1 MMPISGTIGL
11 LLQKALAS
19 GQPALTAEVM
29 PPRGGDP
36 SRSLAAAGALRGWV
50 HAVNVTDG
58 SRAVM
63 RMSSLALCR
72 LLLDA
77 GIEPVLQLAC
87 RDRNRIA
94 LQAELL
100 GAHALGVRNLLC
112 LTGDQVRAGDQ
123 PGARPVNELEAV
135 RLLQLVQQFNG
146 GQDPVQGALPDGP
159 TDLFAGAAADP
170 QSASWSGLKSRLLRK
185 KQAGARFVQ
194 TQMVMDAEALKRFVG
209 DLAAPLDLPVLAGVF
224 LLKSARNAAFINR
237 VVPGANIPQA
247 VIDRLAAAPD
257 PAAEGVAIAAEQVG
271 AYLQI
276 AQGVHLMAI
285 KAEER
290 IPAILQQAGLKP
302 LEPV

>member
-1 MMPISGTIGL
+1 MMVLSGAIGL
-11 LLQKALAS
+11 LLQRALAG

-36 SRSLAAAGALRGWV
+36 SRSLAAAGSLRGWV

-112 LTGDQVRAGDQ
+112 LTGDPVRAGDQ

-146 GQDPVQGALPDGP
+146 GQDPVQGELPDGP

-290 IPAILQQAGLKP
+290 IPAILEQAGLKP

>member
-1 MMPISGTIGL
+1 M
-11 LLQKALAS
+11 LLQRALAK
-19 GQPALTAEVM
+19 GEAALTAEVM

-36 SRSLAAAGALRGWV
+36 SRSLEAAGALRGWV

-72 LLLDA
+72 LLLDV

-100 GAHALGVRNLLC
+100 GAHALGLRNLLC
-112 LTGDQVRAGDQ
+112 LTGDPVRAGDQ

-135 RLLQLVQQFNG
+135 RLLQLVQQFNA
-146 GQDPVQGALPDGP
+146 GQDPVQGLLPDGP
-159 TDLFAGAAADP
+159 TALFAGAAADP
-170 QSASWSGLKSRLLRK
+170 QSSSWSGLKSRLVRK
-185 KQAGARFVQ
+185 KEAGARFVQ
-194 TQMVMDAEALKRFVG
+194 TQMVSDAEALKRFVG
-209 DLAAPLDLPVLAGVF
+209 ELAGPLDLPVLAGVF

-237 VVPGANIPQA
+237 VVPGANIPQG
-247 VIDRLAAAPD
+247 VIDRLAAAAD
-257 PAAEGVAIAAEQVG
+257 PAAEGEAIAAEQVVS
-271 AYLQI
+271 YLEI

-290 IPAILQQAGLKP
+290 IPAILQRAGLAPLKP
-302 LEPV
+302 AL

>member
-1 MMPISGTIGL
+1 M
-11 LLQKALAS
+11 LLQRALTS
-19 GQPALTAEVM
+19 GAPALTAEVM

-36 SRSLAAAGALRGWV
+36 ARVLEAAACLRGWV

-63 RMSSLALCR
+63 RMSSLAVCR

-100 GAHALGVRNLLC
+100 GAQALGIRNLLC
-112 LTGDQVRAGDQ
+112 LTGDPVRAGDQ
-123 PGARPVNELEAV
+123 PDARPVNELEAV
-135 RLLQLVQQFNG
+135 RLLQLVRQFNAG
-146 GQDPVQGALPDGP
+146 LDPVQGQLPDGP

-170 QSASWSGLKSRLLRK
+170 QSSSWSGLKSRLRRK
-185 KQAGARFVQ
+185 KDAGARFIQ
-194 TQMVMDAEALKRFVG
+194 TQMVMDGEALKRFVG
-209 DLAAPLDLPVLAGVF
+209 EIAAPLELPVLAGVF

-237 VVPGANIPQA
+237 VVPGAQIPQA
-247 VIDRLAAAPD
+247 VIDRLAAAAD
-257 PAAEGVAIAAEQVG
+257 PAAEGVAIAAEQVA
-271 AYLQI
+271 AYLHI

-290 IPAILQQAGLKP
+290 IPAILSQAGLTAS
-302 LEPV
+302 L

>member
-1 MMPISGTIGL
+1 MMVPSGAIGL
-11 LLQKALAS
+11 LLQRALAS

-36 SRSLAAAGALRGWV
+36 SRSLAAAGSLRGWV

-112 LTGDQVRAGDQ
+112 LTGDPVRAGDQ

-146 GQDPVQGALPDGP
+146 GQDPVQGELPDGP
-159 TDLFAGAAADP
+159 TDLFVGAAADP

-185 KQAGARFVQ
+185 KQAGARFIQ

-247 VIDRLAAAPD
+247 VIDRLAGAPD

-302 LEPV
+302 LALG

>member
-11 LLQKALAS
+11 LLQKTLAS

-100 GAHALGVRNLLC
+100 GAHALGVRNVLC
-112 LTGDQVRAGDQ
+112 LTGDPVRAGDQ

-146 GQDPVQGALPDGP
+146 GQDPVQGELPDGP

-185 KQAGARFVQ
+185 KQAGARFLQ

-237 VVPGANIPQA
+237 VVPGAHIPQA

-302 LEPV
+302 LAPV

>member
-112 LTGDQVRAGDQ
+112 LTGDPVRAGDQ

-146 GQDPVQGALPDGP
+146 GQDPVQGVLPDGP

-209 DLAAPLDLPVLAGVF
+209 ELAAPLDLPVLAGVF

-237 VVPGANIPQA
+237 VVPGAHIPQA

>member
-1 MMPISGTIGL
+1 MMPVSGTIGL

-36 SRSLAAAGALRGWV
+36 SRSLAAAGALRDWV

-112 LTGDQVRAGDQ
+112 LTGDPVRAGDQ

-146 GQDPVQGALPDGP
+146 GQDPVQGELPDGP

-185 KQAGARFVQ
+185 KQAGARFLQ

-237 VVPGANIPQA
+237 VVPGAHIPQV

-257 PAAEGVAIAAEQVG
+257 PVAEGVAIAAEQVG

>member
-29 PPRGGDP
+29 PPRGGDT
-36 SRSLAAAGALRGWV
+36 SRSLAAAGALRDWV

-112 LTGDQVRAGDQ
+112 LTGDPVRAGDQ

-146 GQDPVQGALPDGP
+146 GQDPVQGVLPDGP

-237 VVPGANIPQA
+237 VVPGAHIPQA

-302 LEPV
+302 LAPV

>member
-112 LTGDQVRAGDQ
+112 LTGDPVRAGDQ

-146 GQDPVQGALPDGP
+146 GQDPVQGELPDGP

-209 DLAAPLDLPVLAGVF
+209 ELAAPLDLPVLAGVF

-237 VVPGANIPQA
+237 VVPGAQIPQA
-247 VIDRLAAAPD
+247 VIDRLAAASD

-302 LEPV
+302 LALG

>member
-1 MMPISGTIGL
+1 
-11 LLQKALAS
+11 
-19 GQPALTAEVM
+19 M

-36 SRSLAAAGALRGWV
+36 ARVLAAAESLRGWV

-63 RMSSLALCR
+63 RMSSLAVCR

-100 GAHALGVRNLLC
+100 GAQALGIRNLLC
-112 LTGDQVRAGDQ
+112 LTGDPVRAGDQ
-123 PGARPVNELEAV
+123 PDARPVNELEAV
-135 RLLQLVQQFNG
+135 RLLQLVRQFNA
-146 GQDPVQGALPDGP
+146 GQDPVQGQLPDGP

-170 QSASWSGLKSRLLRK
+170 QSSSWSGLKSRLVRK
-185 KQAGARFVQ
+185 KEAGARFVQ
-194 TQMVMDAEALKRFVG
+194 TQMVMDGEALKRFVG
-209 DLAAPLDLPVLAGVF
+209 EIAAPLQLPVLAGVF

-237 VVPGANIPQA
+237 VVPGAQIPQA
-247 VIDRLAAAPD
+247 VIDRLAAAAD
-257 PAAEGVAIAAEQVG
+257 PAAEGVAIAAEQVA

-290 IPAILQQAGLKP
+290 IPEILSQAGLTAS
-302 LEPV
+302 L

>member
-1 MMPISGTIGL
+1 MMPVSGTIGL

-36 SRSLAAAGALRGWV
+36 SRSLAAAGALRDWV

-112 LTGDQVRAGDQ
+112 LTGDPVRAGDQ

-146 GQDPVQGALPDGP
+146 GQDPVQGELPDGP

-185 KQAGARFVQ
+185 KQAGARFLQ

-237 VVPGANIPQA
+237 VVPGAHIPQA

-257 PAAEGVAIAAEQVG
+257 PVAEGVAIAAEQVG

>member
-1 MMPISGTIGL
+1 MMVLSGAIGL
-11 LLQKALAS
+11 LLQRALAS

-36 SRSLAAAGALRGWV
+36 SRSLAAAGSLRGWV

-112 LTGDQVRAGDQ
+112 LTGDPVRAGDQ

-146 GQDPVQGALPDGP
+146 GQDPVQGELPDGP

-185 KQAGARFVQ
+185 KHAGARFIQ

-247 VIDRLAAAPD
+247 VIDRLAGAPD

-302 LEPV
+302 LELG

>member
-1 MMPISGTIGL
+1 MMLPSGTIGL
-11 LLQKALAS
+11 LLQRALAS

-72 LLLDA
+72 LLLEA

-112 LTGDQVRAGDQ
+112 LTGDPVRAGDQ

-146 GQDPVQGALPDGP
+146 GQDPVQGELPDGP

-302 LEPV
+302 QVLG

>member
-1 MMPISGTIGL
+1 MMVLSGAIGL
-11 LLQKALAS
+11 LLQRALAS

-36 SRSLAAAGALRGWV
+36 SRSLAAAGSLRGWV

-112 LTGDQVRAGDQ
+112 LTGDPVRAGDQ
-123 PGARPVNELEAV
+123 PGSRPVNELEAV
-135 RLLQLVQQFNG
+135 RLLQLVQHFNG
-146 GQDPVQGALPDGP
+146 GQDPVQGELPDGP

-185 KQAGARFVQ
+185 KQAGARFIQ

-290 IPAILQQAGLKP
+290 IPAILRQAGLKP
-302 LEPV
+302 LALG

>member
-1 MMPISGTIGL
+1 MMVLSGAIGL
-11 LLQKALAS
+11 LLQRALAS

-36 SRSLAAAGALRGWV
+36 SRSLAAAGSLRGWV

-112 LTGDQVRAGDQ
+112 LTGDPVRAGDQ

-146 GQDPVQGALPDGP
+146 GQDPVQGELPDGP

-185 KQAGARFVQ
+185 KQAGARFIQ

-247 VIDRLAAAPD
+247 VIDRLAGAPD

-290 IPAILQQAGLKP
+290 IPAILRQAGLKP
-302 LEPV
+302 LSLG

>member
-1 MMPISGTIGL
+1 
-11 LLQKALAS
+11 
-19 GQPALTAEVM
+19 M

-36 SRSLAAAGALRGWV
+36 RRSLAAAEALRGRV

-94 LQAELL
+94 LQADLL
-100 GAHALGVRNLLC
+100 GAHALGLRNILC
-112 LTGDQVRAGDQ
+112 LTGDPVRAGDQ
-123 PGARPVNELEAV
+123 PDARPVNELEAV
-135 RLLQLVQQFNG
+135 RLLQLVQRFNA
-146 GQDPVQGALPDGP
+146 GQDPVQGDLPDGP
-159 TDLFAGAAADP
+159 TALFAGAAADP
-170 QSASWSGLKSRLLRK
+170 QSASWSGLKSRLARK

-194 TQMVMDAEALKRFVG
+194 TQMVMDAEALRRFVG
-209 DLAAPLDLPVLAGVF
+209 ELAAPLELPVLAGVF

-247 VIDRLAAAPD
+247 VIDRLAAASD
-257 PAAEGVAIAAEQVG
+257 PAAEGVAIAAEQV
-271 AYLQI
+271 AQYLQI

-285 KAEER
+285 KAEEK
-290 IPAILQQAGLKP
+290 IPEILNQAGLAP
-302 LEPV
+302 LSEAALPVAAP

>member
-1 MMPISGTIGL
+1 
-11 LLQKALAS
+11 
-19 GQPALTAEVM
+19 M

-36 SRSLAAAGALRGWV
+36 ARVLAAAESLRGWV

-63 RMSSLALCR
+63 RMSSLAVCR

-100 GAHALGVRNLLC
+100 GAQALGIRNLLC
-112 LTGDQVRAGDQ
+112 LTGDPVRAGDQ
-123 PGARPVNELEAV
+123 PDARPVNELEAV
-135 RLLQLVQQFNG
+135 RLLQLVRQFNA
-146 GQDPVQGALPDGP
+146 GQDPVQGQLPDGP

-170 QSASWSGLKSRLLRK
+170 QSSSWSGLKSRLVRK
-185 KQAGARFVQ
+185 KEAGARFVQ
-194 TQMVMDAEALKRFVG
+194 TQMVMDGEALKRFVG
-209 DLAAPLDLPVLAGVF
+209 EIAAPLQLPVLAGVF

-237 VVPGANIPQA
+237 VVPGAQIPQA
-247 VIDRLAAAPD
+247 VIDRLAAAAD
-257 PAAEGVAIAAEQVG
+257 PAAEGVAIAAEQVAG
-271 AYLQI
+271 YLQI

-290 IPAILQQAGLKP
+290 IPEILRQAGLTAS
-302 LEPV
+302 L

>member
-1 MMPISGTIGL
+1 MMVPSGAIGL
-11 LLQKALAS
+11 LLQRALAS

-36 SRSLAAAGALRGWV
+36 SRSLAAAGSLRGWV

-112 LTGDQVRAGDQ
+112 LTGDPVRAGDQ

-146 GQDPVQGALPDGP
+146 GQDPVQGELPDGP

-185 KQAGARFVQ
+185 KQAGARFIQ

-302 LEPV
+302 LSLG